1 MGSVKKETVKKVV
14 KKGKELGL
22 FQKIYK
28 QMLKLYSPAKAR
40 KAAEKAYDKTKKTIV
55 DKKVAEFPEKIK
67 KVKKAAIIGGGGLG
81 AADVGGYA
89 LTGESPIIG
98 PVVEKVKKKL
108 RAKGGSVR
116 RMNAGGAV
124 NSRAIAKKYF
134 KGGMV

>member
-1 MGSVKKETVKKVV
+1 MGAKKETVKKAVETGT
-14 KKGKELGL
+14 KLGL
-22 FQKIYK
+22 FQKLYK
-28 QMLKLYSPAKAR
+28 HFLKLYSPAKAR